1 MRGHFFLQFC
11 QILSATPSR
20 YSRLGVFA
28 CFDVLL
34 GCRRD
39 DQSPASQSVMLHR
52 RVQQASANDV
62 SVWLILV
69 LLQPFLFLGE

>member
-1 MRGHFFLQFC
+1 
-11 QILSATPSR
+11 
-20 YSRLGVFA
+20 
-28 CFDVLL
+28 LL

-52 RVQQASANDV
+52 RVQQGSANDV
-62 SVWLILV
+62 SVWFILV